1 MNNEISPLILLMD
14 KSKERK
20 PTKKEMM
27 KKVFIISK
35 NINNSKKTKK

>member
-1 MNNEISPLILLMD
+1 MD

>member
-1 MNNEISPLILLMD
+1 MNNEVSPIILLMD

-27 KKVFIISK
+27 KKVFIITK
-35 NINNSKKTKK
+35 GNNKK